1 MFREKKRMEEER
13 IEDLT
18 AELERLS
25 VRTAAVLTKLEA
37 AKAKQAKHLERGP
50 QQQYKDRAI
59 ATAKSVNGIAKGDR
73 VWITNRIK
81 KPATWPQETQWVES
95 EYRSATVTSVS
106 REQIHVIT
114 DNGVET
120 WRAPN
125 NLRKSQ

>member
-1 MFREKKRMEEER
+1 MEEER
-13 IEDLT
+13 IEDLI

-37 AKAKQAKHLERGP
+37 AKAKQAKHLVRGP
-50 QQQYKDRAI
+50 QQQHKDRAI
-59 ATAKSVNGIAKGDR
+59 TPTGVNGIAKGDR
-73 VWITNRIK
+73 VWIANRIK

-125 NLRKSQ
+125 NLRKLQ